1 MPMELRALRGRPVIS
16 VDSGERLGEIA
27 DVSLD
32 PQQRRIAALLVR
44 RPSGDLNEVAFTDVH
59 SIGSDAVMVPTRE
72 VLRVAS
78 EQGQSLLDIDAFLRL
93 RVVTEQGE
101 ARGTVDDAEFDPASG
116 SLTAVIVA
124 PAGLAG
130 LLGRRQTVSIEQVR
144 TIGRDTVVLAAS
156 PPPGRAGSEAATGS
170 GESE

>member
-1 MPMELRALRGRPVIS
+1 MELRALRGRPVIS

-32 PQQRRIAALLVR
+32 PQQRRIAALQVR

-124 PAGLAG
+124 PAGLAAG
-130 LLGRRQTVSIEQVR
+130 LLGRRQTVLIEQVR